1 MFNPDRLELAR
12 KRRGLNKVSLAK
24 SCAISRDRLH
34 KLLTDEEI
42 EPTDDELAAFSDV
55 LDFPKSFFLSAA
67 SANLGTPSFRAL
79 STMTA
84 AERDMATS
92 VAQIAFY
99 LYRWIDERYQTPEPD
114 IPDLSMYTPDVAAM
128 SLRSHWGIGERPIGN
143 MVRLLEANGVRV
155 FSLAEKTR
163 RVDAFSLWAGHTPF
177 VFLNTAKTPEH
188 ARTDAAHE
196 LGHLVMHH
204 HGDQTGKTAEREAQ
218 AFAGVFLVP
227 EKSAIATVGRLRS
240 PSISN
245 LVRLKKAW
253 KVSVALLAHRL
264 HELDLLSYHY
274 YRGICIQLNRYG
286 RGWEPEGIERETSGV
301 MEQVFGDLKNYGV
314 TRADVAR
321 DLNVYPKEVDDLVFG
336 LGRLGWIDG
345 GGNGDYDADADFMR
359 KKIRPV

>member
-42 EPTDDELAAFSDV
+42 EPTDDELAAFSHV
-55 LDFPKSFFLSAA
+55 LDFPRSFFLSAA

-163 RVDAFSLWAGHTPF
+163 RVDAFSLWAGGHSIRLSEYCKNP
-177 VFLNTAKTPEH
+177 
-188 ARTDAAHE
+188 RTCQN
-196 LGHLVMHH
+196 GC
-204 HGDQTGKTAEREAQ
+204 
-218 AFAGVFLVP
+218 
-227 EKSAIATVGRLRS
+227 RS
-240 PSISN
+240 
-245 LVRLKKAW
+245 
-253 KVSVALLAHRL
+253 
-264 HELDLLSYHY
+264 
-274 YRGICIQLNRYG
+274 
-286 RGWEPEGIERETSGV
+286 
-301 MEQVFGDLKNYGV
+301 
-314 TRADVAR
+314 
-321 DLNVYPKEVDDLVFG
+321 
-336 LGRLGWIDG
+336 
-345 GGNGDYDADADFMR
+345 
-359 KKIRPV
+359 